1 MRRLEDELGIDGPM
15 RWARVRLRGSTKPLL
30 RGIFAMVAA
39 GEIVHFASNPLFLTY
54 PGVVYRPIT
63 DMPPIESA
71 LVWLASEET
80 AAIRAFADAV
90 RDTLKTFTAPVPVR
104 A

>member
-1 MRRLEDELGIDGPM
+1 
-15 RWARVRLRGSTKPLL
+15 
-30 RGIFAMVAA
+30 
-39 GEIVHFASNPLFLTY
+39 
-54 PGVVYRPIT
+54 
-63 DMPPIESA
+63 MPPIESA

-90 RDTLKTFTAPVPVR
+90 RDALKTFTAPVPVR